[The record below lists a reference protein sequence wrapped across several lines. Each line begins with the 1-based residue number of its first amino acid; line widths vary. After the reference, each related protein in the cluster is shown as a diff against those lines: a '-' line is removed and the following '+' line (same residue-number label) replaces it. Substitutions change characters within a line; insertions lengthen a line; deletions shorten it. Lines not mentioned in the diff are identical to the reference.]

1 MSPTDLALLQ
11 IKFLL
16 VDLYLDPPVYYKDEL
31 HIGIFIVW
39 TSKFNWEHVIRKN
52 RTLRNITGN
61 SKFNWEKFNCQKYIG
76 IFCINISSY

>member
-1 MSPTDLALLQ
+1 MLKIYVVSRAMSPTDLALLQ

-52 RTLRNITGN
+52 RTLK
-61 SKFNWEKFNCQKYIG
+61 KFQIIKFLNFFYLLDHI
-76 IFCINISSY
+76 Y